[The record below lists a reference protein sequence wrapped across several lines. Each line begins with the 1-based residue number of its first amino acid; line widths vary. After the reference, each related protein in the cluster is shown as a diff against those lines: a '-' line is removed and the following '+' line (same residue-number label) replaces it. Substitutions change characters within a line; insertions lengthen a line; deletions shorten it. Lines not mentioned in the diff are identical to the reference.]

1 MSDDVADIVRRGLEQ
16 IAAAIRR
23 HELPGEDATRLLH
36 PEVRLDVSRRVFN
49 PRVYEGFAGL
59 NEMIEDIWE
68 VWDEFDLRPTEFVS
82 AGDKVAVLLEE
93 RARARNGLETTRE
106 IAYLYTVQAGRVTE
120 WIGAMDPAEARLAI
134 QDVQARK

>member
-16 IAAAIRR
+16 IATAIRR

-36 PEVRLDVSRRVFN
+36 PQVRLDVSRRVFN
-49 PRVYEGFAGL
+49 PRVYEGIAGL

-93 RARARNGLETTRE
+93 RARARNGLETSRE

-134 QDVQARK
+134 QDVLAQK